1 MGGKSSTTTQSV
13 EIPPEVREQ
22 YKTLIARG
30 NQITQKPFQPYSSDP
45 TAFVAPLTATQQA
58 GIANINAVQ
67 GMAQP
72 SVGQGQGMIM
82 RGVEAGVPLQYESL
96 GTAAQGR
103 EAGTR
108 LFDESLG
115 TAASGTGRAENIYGR
130 VLPEI
135 QRAAEIGEGYAVKA
149 QPYLESGLGAASPYM
164 SRASDYTT
172 AGLGAG
178 TGLGALSADY
188 LSRGTQNVAP
198 TEFSGEQIDRYM
210 SPYMKN
216 VVAAQQAL
224 QAEEAGQQ
232 RSALRGQQIAAG
244 AYGGDRGGI
253 AQANLARQQS
263 LANQATLSN
272 LLQGGYGQALGA
284 FQQQQGTQLAAE
296 QANRAAQQ
304 FGSQQAAALGQ
315 QLFGQNLA
323 AGSQLANIG
332 QALFGQNISQGQA
345 LAALGQQIYGQR
357 MGGAQAAAGIGTNLA
372 AMKAQEAALQQQAA
386 QGRFNQAAQEAAL
399 QQAASQNVYNM
410 ASQGGMNYAN
420 LGLAGQAAALQAA
433 QAQLGAGQIEQ
444 QTEQAARSAMYNQFL
459 QQQGYP
465 YQQLGFLGNLSMGIG
480 SQSGG
485 TTTTQQGSYSDR
497 RLKEDIRKVGETF
510 DGQPIYSFKYKGE
523 EKSQLGLMAQE
534 VEKSH
539 PEAVGERD
547 GYLTVDYQD
556 ATEDAAERGHFA
568 SGGLVPSRMGGA
580 VTAPGD
586 YARGGYAEG
595 GDADYAQVA
604 AQPDAQVGGQEGA
617 PAAINPEVKD
627 IYQKYLF
634 RDPTADEGAYWQ
646 NRMSQGTPLADVDAG
661 IAGTRERQNVNQ
673 IPLTY
678 NPANFG
684 TGDAPVQNRY
694 GFYSAPMSSIGS
706 SFTPQAIAA
715 RQNAAAPPAATGKG
729 ASTSAYTPS
738 STPRYGA
745 ASPAATGKGPSAA
758 PSVGMGSYAQP
769 PVATGKGASTSAYGA
784 PAATG
789 KGPSPRGYAS
799 GGRIGYAGG
808 GASAGDLRDY
818 IDAMSGSPKGL
829 AMAHAGIFKVPG
841 ERADITKYVEGM
853 SRGRG
858 SNIPQPGRIPE
869 QRNILK
875 EAADTGTNIAKIA
888 ELGSRAKDKFQ
899 QLTAR
904 PAAGT
909 TTTTTAPAGEAPQPA
924 KTAAAPASGPQI
936 AAAPAAA
943 PTQMAGDITPL
954 AETVPD
960 VPFDTA
966 GLEDMT
972 SLFAANGGRI
982 KKAMAGA
989 VGGEEEG
996 STDPSEGAYKPIGAG
1011 MDIEFKPPAGS
1022 SFAKD
1027 ATQRLLKGGSGGGG
1041 GGQSPLGGIAQ
1052 AAQIGM
1058 TAFKVGQTIAAFLP
1072 MIFSDERLKKNAKP
1086 VGRLYD
1092 GQTVYRFDMDGETK
1106 IGLIAQEVE
1115 KEIPEAVGLAGK
1127 YKAVDYELATQKA
1140 ASRGH
1145 FALGGAPSADI
1156 TEDPVAE
1163 TIRSAGV
1170 APSDAMTVADA
1181 TPREEQVA
1189 APEPVRTAG
1198 LSPAPSTGVQPP
1210 ATPSRSDEM
1219 FDRVSGRTAQG
1230 SISQIS
1236 PAAARDAAASL
1247 GIDFDP
1253 ERLVNDRDYNMTLG
1267 KAYFNMQMDRF
1278 GGNPMIAAAAYR
1290 AGPTRVAQALDTAK
1304 EKGGDFLDYLPPAT
1318 VRYLAEVSDAAQ
1330 GAHERLLARQQQ
1342 VETKAAEGSGPAVV
1356 DAPRPAGVAP
1366 AKAEAPT
1373 GVAPPAAAPAAAP
1386 GLGGAMGRK
1395 SDWEMVGTK
1404 ILPDAVPK
1412 SADFWVPLIAAVGGM
1427 LGARA
1432 PNLANAIGAG
1442 LTAGASAYM
1451 KREEFAQEA
1460 LKNSMAMIDKRFSR
1474 ILDDD
1479 EFAFRDNMT
1488 NRKLTAQ
1495 EYAAIVSQF
1504 PGMPRISATLA
1515 EPAPS
1520 QSGRPSAGSP
1530 PSSGTQTASTP
1541 RPPLAIEPP
1550 KVEPPAPPPSGL
1562 APSAPAPAGRAAE
1575 PPAATPQQNLAS
1587 LEPPI
1592 FNTQAEADAWVMQN
1606 ADRLFSGVPP
1616 ENDPRVHLRLA
1627 AEERREEQRLEKRI
1641 AALSRDTGAV
1651 TIVEQLRKE
1660 RENRERQRTQSAQK
1674 ARELITA
1681 ASALPMERSKL
1692 RMQKTEEM
1700 RFTPEV
1706 TPEGAKIVI
1715 SPETA
1720 AAAAGAPST
1729 LAAPP
1734 AAPTDRPRA
1743 AAFDPAVG
1751 KLKTAIPSAPA
1762 GGGFQ
1767 SITGPAGAKVVEQ
1780 SATNKAIVEND
1791 TLFAKD
1797 FMEKLPKTD
1806 VAISRYKS
1814 MANAFKLSESGRTA
1828 EALAAWAAFAES
1840 YGMQDVARRITNND
1854 PAAVELIQKEAPN
1867 LVLETLAAANPRF
1880 AQSEFL
1886 SLKDQGTPSPEKL
1899 PRTNFAMVS
1908 DGLAMLERQKAFAQ
1922 DWQVAQQ
1929 EGWRSPS
1936 AFWNA
1941 WSQANPMSQFQ
1952 IAARRQLGNFKGMEL
1967 PAANE
1972 WTPGAIYVAP
1982 TRMPPDQAEALA
1994 KRGVR
1999 PGDLFRFNGWNAETR
2014 ITPIDKSK
2022 GFEAYLER
2030 Q

>member
-22 YKTLIARG
+22 YKQVIARA
-30 NQITQKPFQPYSSDP
+30 NQITQRPFQAYSNDP

-72 SVGQGQGMIM
+72 SVDQGQGMIM
-82 RGVEAGVPLQYESL
+82 RGVEAGVPLQYQSL

-103 EAGTR
+103 EVGSR

-115 TAASGTGRAENIYGR
+115 TAASGTGQAQGIYGR

-135 QRAAEIGEGYAVKA
+135 QRAAELGESYGVKA

-178 TGLGALSADY
+178 TGMGLLSADY
-188 LSRGTQNVAP
+188 LSRGTRDVSP

-244 AYGGDRGGI
+244 AFGGDRGGI

-284 FQQQQGTQLAAE
+284 FQQQQGTRLAAE

-345 LAALGQQIYGQR
+345 LAALGQQLYGQR

-386 QGRFNQAAQEAAL
+386 QGKFGQAAQEAAL

-410 ASQGGMNYAN
+410 ATQGGMNYAN

-444 QTEQAARSAMYNQFL
+444 QTEQAAKSAMYNQFL

-465 YQQLGFLGNLSMGIG
+465 YQQVGFLGNVSMGIG

-523 EKSQLGLMAQE
+523 EKSQLGLIAQE
-534 VEKSH
+534 VEKDH

-547 GYLTVDYQD
+547 GYLTVDYKD
-556 ATEDAAERGHFA
+556 ATEDAANRGHFA

-586 YARGGYAEG
+586 YARGGYADG
-595 GDADYAQVA
+595 GDAEYGQYADQSAGQVA
-604 AQPDAQVGGQEGA
+604 AQSGDQTAGPA
-617 PAAINPEVKD
+617 PINPEVKD

-634 RDPTADEGAYWQ
+634 RDPTADEGTYWQ
-646 NRMSQGTPLADVDAG
+646 NRISQGTPLADVDAG
-661 IAGTRERQNVNQ
+661 IAGTRERQNVNPV
-673 IPLTY
+673 PLTY

-684 TGDAPVQNRY
+684 TGAAPVQNRY
-694 GFYSAPMSSIGS
+694 GFYAAPMSSMGS

-715 RQNAAAPPAATGKG
+715 RQTPPATATGKG
-729 ASTSAYTPS
+729 ASSSSYLPS
-738 STPRYGA
+738 DGSRYGA
-745 ASPAATGKGPSAA
+745 AQPVATGKGPSAA
-758 PSVGMGSYAQP
+758 PSVGMGSYATP
-769 PVATGKGASTSAYGA
+769 PVATGKGASTNAYTGSNYTGMSGA
-784 PAATG
+784 PTATG
-789 KGPSPRGYAS
+789 KGPSARGYAS
-799 GGRIGYAGG
+799 GGRVAYAGG
-808 GASAGDLRDY
+808 GASDLRDY
-818 IDAMSGSPKGL
+818 IDMMSGSPKGL
-829 AMAHAGIFKVPG
+829 AMAHAGIFKIPG
-841 ERADITKYVEGM
+841 ERADITKYTEGM
-853 SRGRG
+853 ARSRG
-858 SNIPQPGRIPE
+858 SNLPQPGRVPE
-869 QRNILK
+869 PRNALK
-875 EAADTGTNIAKIA
+875 EAAETGTNIAKIA
-888 ELGSRAKDKFQ
+888 EFGTQAKNRLQ
-899 QLTAR
+899 QMTAR

-909 TTTTTAPAGEAPQPA
+909 TTTTTAPASEAPLPA
-924 KTAAAPASGPQI
+924 KTASAAAPQV
-936 AAAPAAA
+936 AAAPAATSA
-943 PTQMAGDITPL
+943 QMAGDVTPMADTL
-954 AETVPD
+954 PD
-960 VPFDTA
+960 VPFSTA
-966 GLEDMT
+966 GLEDFG

-989 VGGEEEG
+989 VGEDDG
-996 STDPSEGAYKPIGAG
+996 SMDPSEGAYKPVGAG
-1011 MDIEFKPPAGS
+1011 LDIEFKPPGGN

-1027 ATQRLLKGGSGGGG
+1027 ATQRLLKGGSGVGGG

-1086 VGRLYD
+1086 IGRLYD
-1092 GQTVYRFDMDGETK
+1092 GQTVYRFDMGGETK

-1115 KEIPEAVGLAGK
+1115 KEVPEAVGLAGK
-1127 YKAVDYELATQKA
+1127 YKAVDYELATAKA
-1140 ASRGH
+1140 AKRGH
-1145 FALGGAPSADI
+1145 FALGGAPEEDI
-1156 TEDPVAE
+1156 TEDPVAD

-1170 APSDAMTVADA
+1170 APSEAMTVADA
-1181 TPREEQVA
+1181 TPREEREP
-1189 APEPVRTAG
+1189 APAPVRTAG
-1198 LSPAPSTGVQPP
+1198 LSPSPLTGVEPP
-1210 ATPSRSDEM
+1210 PVPSRAEGTFARMLARESNTRQ
-1219 FDRVSGRTAQG
+1219 FDPSGRLIVGRAG
-1230 SISQIS
+1230 EEGISQIQ
-1236 PAAARDAAASL
+1236 PAAAREAAASL
-1247 GIDFDP
+1247 GIDYDP
-1253 ERLVNDRDYNMTLG
+1253 ERVRTDPDYNMKLG
-1267 KAYFNMQMDRF
+1267 KTYFNMQMDRF
-1278 GGNPMIAAAAYR
+1278 GGDPMIAAAAYN
-1290 AGPTRVAQALDTAK
+1290 AGPTRVARALETAR
-1304 EKGGDFLDYLPPAT
+1304 EKGGDFLDYLPVST
-1318 VRYLAEVSDAAQ
+1318 VRYLSAVSDAAQ

-1342 VETKAAEGSGPAVV
+1342 VEAKAAEGAGPAVV
-1356 DAPRPAGVAP
+1356 DAPRPDGLAGAVAQ
-1366 AKAEAPT
+1366 ATETKAPT
-1373 GVAPPAAAPAAAP
+1373 GVAPPAAAPAAP

-1395 SDWEMVGTK
+1395 SDWEMVGSK

-1442 LTAGASAYM
+1442 LTSGAAAFMAQREAEERVRNQAEQRAIQRQQLGLTEREVMLKESEQATRRKAMEAVASVLGSGNTPAPRVTPPVVTPQAGVPAAGASA
-1451 KREEFAQEA
+1451 A
-1460 LKNSMAMIDKRFSR
+1460 
-1474 ILDDD
+1474 
-1479 EFAFRDNMT
+1479 
-1488 NRKLTAQ
+1488 
-1495 EYAAIVSQF
+1495 
-1504 PGMPRISATLA
+1504 
-1515 EPAPS
+1515 PAP
-1520 QSGRPSAGSP
+1520 GRPTEREGDRPVAAP
-1530 PSSGTQTASTP
+1530 PEVA
-1541 RPPLAIEPP
+1541 PP
-1550 KVEPPAPPPSGL
+1550 KVEIPQIAPPNSRFWDDVEPMSNPSFL
-1562 APSAPAPAGRAAE
+1562 DRRASEFDNAAAVAAQAGSESVSKTYADMSKQYRAQASSIRQSGQVTLKNGSTAIIPGFAESRAAL
-1575 PPAATPQQNLAS
+1575 T
-1587 LEPPI
+1587 
-1592 FNTQAEADAWVMQN
+1592 T
-1606 ADRLFSGVPP
+1606 
-1616 ENDPRVHLRLA
+1616 
-1627 AEERREEQRLEKRI
+1627 AEET
-1641 AALSRDTGAV
+1641 A
-1651 TIVEQLRKE
+1651 
-1660 RENRERQRTQSAQK
+1660 RERVKKQF
-1674 ARELITA
+1674 
-1681 ASALPMERSKL
+1681 M
-1692 RMQKTEEM
+1692 
-1700 RFTPEV
+1700 PEV
-1706 TPEGAKIVI
+1706 TPEGAKII
-1715 SPETA
+1715 PPESA

-1729 LAAPP
+1729 LSTPPAPP
-1734 AAPTDRPRA
+1734 ADRPRA

-1767 SITGPAGAKVVEQ
+1767 SVTGPAGAKVVEQ

-1867 LVLETLAAANPRF
+1867 LVLETLSAANPRF

-1886 SLKDQGTPSPEKL
+1886 SLKDQGTPSPDKL

-1908 DGLAMLERQKAFAQ
+1908 DGLAVLERQKAFAQ
-1922 DWQVAQQ
+1922 DWQLAQQ

-1952 IAARRQLGNFKGMEL
+1952 LAARRQLGNFKGMDL

-1982 TRMPPDQAEALA
+1982 TRMPPEQAEALA